1 MITNDLIDKFN
12 TISNYPLDDFFNESR
27 SFFDNDYVN
36 IFNFFSGNI
45 ETLDKANI
53 KKLNKLVEQSVIISN
68 IFQDKKRMFN
78 TVDFWE
84 LLNTFEDIKTKLQTT
99 IKIPKYV
106 RSSIIAN
113 NNKSG
118 FVFDYNLSSEQTLE
132 NITTNILNEK
142 NQENSWTKIALENDL
157 KEVDYDIIG
166 GKNLKLRKRIFQN
179 NIVTSMIDY
188 TIGEK
193 IYGKDLKRFLTF
205 KNDDL
210 EVLEYKET
218 AIQSAE
224 ILSTL
229 TKGDIPEFENLGIDS
244 SVYKG
249 SNYSQL
255 NYPSIV
261 RELKRNFQT
270 DDLFVDF
277 QIKSFRLEDGDIFI
291 EYSIGTKYDL
301 VIIKNITI

>member
-1 MITNDLIDKFN
+1 MITNDLIEKFN
-12 TISNYPLDDFFNESR
+12 SISNYPLDDFFNESR
-27 SFFDNDYVN
+27 NFFDNDYVN

-45 ETLDKANI
+45 ETLDKKNI
-53 KKLNKLVEQSVIISN
+53 KKLNQLVEQSIIISN
-68 IFQDKKRMFN
+68 IFQDKKRMFK

-84 LLNTFEDIKTKLQTT
+84 LLDTFEDIKTKLQTT

-106 RSSIIAN
+106 RSSIIGN
-113 NNKSG
+113 SNKSG

-132 NITTNILNEK
+132 GITSNILSEK
-142 NQENSWTKIALENDL
+142 NQQNSWTSIAIENDL
-157 KEVDYDIIG
+157 KEIDYDIVG
-166 GKNLKLRKRIFQN
+166 GKNLKLRKLVFQN
-179 NIVTSMIDY
+179 NLVTSMIDL

-193 IYGKDLKRFLTF
+193 IYGKDLKRFLNF
-205 KNDDL
+205 KNNDL
-210 EVLEYKET
+210 ETLEYKET
-218 AIQSAE
+218 AIQCAE

-244 SVYKG
+244 SFYKG

-261 RELKRNFQT
+261 RELKRNFKT
-270 DDLFVDF
+270 DDLFQNF
-277 QIKSFRLEDGDIFI
+277 EIKSFKLIDGDIFI
-291 EYSIGTKYDL
+291 EYSVDTKYDL